1 MSENIVDFL
10 IIGAG
15 AAGAAAA
22 YNLADTG
29 TSILCL
35 EQGDWNKQSSY
46 PSNYMDWEY
55 HNEKS
60 MSISPNIRNNKS
72 DYPINDYDNSPI
84 SIANHN
90 AVGEVLFNLWSFQDS
105 SLDFKANL
113 DGVADDWPIDY
124 FT

>member
-35 EQGDWNKQSSY
+35 EQGDWNKQSTY
-46 PSNYMDWEY
+46 GR
-55 HNEKS
+55 
-60 MSISPNIRNNKS
+60 ITNN
-72 DYPINDYDNSPI
+72 
-84 SIANHN
+84 
-90 AVGEVLFNLWSFQDS
+90 
-105 SLDFKANL
+105 
-113 DGVADDWPIDY
+113 
-124 FT
+124 

>member
-55 HNEKS
+55 HNEKL

-90 AVGEVLFNLWSFQDS
+90 AVGGSTIQFAGHFPRFHPMIL
-105 SLDFKANL
+105 K
-113 DGVADDWPIDY
+113 
-124 FT
+124 

>member
-15 AAGAAAA
+15 AAGCAA

-55 HNEKS
+55 HNEKL
-60 MSISPNIRNNKS
+60 MSIVQI
-72 DYPINDYDNSPI
+72 
-84 SIANHN
+84 
-90 AVGEVLFNLWSFQDS
+90 
-105 SLDFKANL
+105 
-113 DGVADDWPIDY
+113 
-124 FT
+124 

>member
-46 PSNYMDWEY
+46 LQIIWIGSITM
-55 HNEKS
+55 KS
-60 MSISPNIRNNKS
+60 QCQSVQI
-72 DYPINDYDNSPI
+72 
-84 SIANHN
+84 
-90 AVGEVLFNLWSFQDS
+90 
-105 SLDFKANL
+105 
-113 DGVADDWPIDY
+113 
-124 FT
+124 